1 MKKASYRVSI
11 GGIVAA
17 LCLVMMFL
25 TAVFP
30 LLNITLPLF
39 AGMLITVVAIEVNTS
54 WSFVTYAVVA
64 LLSFFVT
71 PDKEAWLFFTFFFGY
86 YPVAKSYF
94 EAMKNKVICW
104 LCKLVSFNISVI
116 IIFYVTMNILGTID
130 LFEEFGFYNKWLIPG
145 LLAFGNLVFI
155 FYDFT
160 LTQIIN
166 AYKKWFRPTF
176 LRKFK

>member
-1 MKKASYRVSI
+1 MKKVSYKVSL
-11 GGIVAA
+11 GGIIAA

-39 AGMLITVVAIEVNTS
+39 AGMLITVVAIEVSTS
-54 WSFVTYAVVA
+54 WAFVTYAVVA
-64 LLSFFVT
+64 VLAFFVT

-94 EAMKNKVICW
+94 EAMKRKAVCW
-104 LCKLVSFNISVI
+104 LCKIISFNVSIV
-116 IIFYVTMNILGTID
+116 IIFYITMNILGTLD
-130 LFEEFGFYNKWLIPG
+130 LFEEFGFYNEWLIPA
-145 LLAFGNLVFI
+145 LLVAGNLI
-155 FYDFT
+155 FLLYDHT
-160 LTQIIN
+160 LTIIITS
-166 AYKKWFRPTF
+166 YIKWFRPTF